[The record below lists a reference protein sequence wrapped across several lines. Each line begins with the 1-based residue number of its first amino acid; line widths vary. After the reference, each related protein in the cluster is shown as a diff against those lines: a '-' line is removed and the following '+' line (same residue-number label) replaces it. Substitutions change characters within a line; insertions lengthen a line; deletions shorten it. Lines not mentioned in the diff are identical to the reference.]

1 MPVQL
6 PTTNLKSLTCFRTI
20 INSGSATAAASEL
33 GLTQPGVSRLL
44 AQLEH
49 QIGFQLF
56 ERSKGRLI
64 PTREAL
70 FLYKEVDIALQSIE
84 RVQQLAKNLHDAD
97 FGELR
102 IVAPPSFAEFFL
114 SQVVSE
120 FLQKHPN
127 VRINLDSHSAESA
140 KEMVALRAVDCGFV
154 KMPVDHPALDCVPL
168 VRASTI
174 CVMPPQHRL
183 AAKKTISV
191 ADIDGEPLIM
201 LAKGRP
207 SRLQLDDAFRDAGV
221 RMNVRVETHTVGS
234 ACALASNGTGIA
246 LVNEMLAARYA
257 GTDLT
262 LRKLTP
268 DVYHEYAFMRPAD
281 GAMTRVMQK
290 FFEYCTA
297 YFERQQAMYRVAT
310 VTAGS

>member
-44 AQLEH
+44 AQLEK
-49 QIGFQLF
+49 QIGFHLF

-64 PTREAL
+64 PTQEAL

-84 RVQQLAKNLHDAD
+84 RVEQLAKNLHDAD
-97 FGELR
+97 FGELK

-120 FLQKHPN
+120 FLKKHPN
-127 VRINLDSHSAESA
+127 VRISLDSHSAESA
-140 KEMVALRAVDCGFV
+140 KEMVALRAVDCGFA
-154 KMPVDHPALDCVPL
+154 KMPMDHPALDCVPL
-168 VRASTI
+168 VRANTI
-174 CVMPPQHRL
+174 CVMPPKHRL
-183 AAKKTISV
+183 AAKKTLSV
-191 ADIDGEPLIM
+191 ANLDNEPLVM

-207 SRLQLDDAFRDAGV
+207 SRLLIDDAFRAAGV

-246 LVNEMLAARYA
+246 LVNEMLATGYA
-257 GTDLT
+257 GKDLT
-262 LRKLTP
+262 LRKLSP
-268 DVYHEYAFMRPAD
+268 SIFHEYALIRPTEA
-281 GAMTRVMQK
+281 AMTRVMQK
-290 FFEYCTA
+290 FFEHCQA
-297 YFERQQAMYRVAT
+297 FFRKQQESYKVRA
-310 VTAGS
+310 